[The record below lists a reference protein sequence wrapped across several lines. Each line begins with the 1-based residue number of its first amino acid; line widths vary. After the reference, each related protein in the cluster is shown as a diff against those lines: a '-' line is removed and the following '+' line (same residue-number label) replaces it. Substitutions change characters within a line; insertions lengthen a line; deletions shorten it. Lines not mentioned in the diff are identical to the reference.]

1 MSQLNEFRK
10 LAGLPL
16 LKEENGTGLS
26 DITTAVK
33 PEATPACEVPR
44 EIRTALKQ
52 ATTHEAKLGEEA
64 TEKGQQQEAYFRNT
78 ASNFMNEL
86 DTMLDGTTEGHKMAV
101 QHMTSALQSIV
112 HLIPDVVVKYL
123 MGNSSEWLN
132 TDPINK
138 EGLRKDLR
146 SYWEDSKAG
155 Q

>member
-10 LAGLPL
+10 LAGLPVL
-16 LKEENGTGLS
+16 EEEGTGLS
-26 DITTAVK
+26 DITTTVK
-33 PEATPACEVPR
+33 PEATPTCEVPR
-44 EIRTALKQ
+44 EVRSALKQ
-52 ATTHEAKLGEEA
+52 AVAHEAKLGEEA

-78 ASNFMNEL
+78 ASAFLGEL
-86 DTMLDGTTEGHKMAV
+86 DAMLDGTTEGHKRAV

-123 MGNSSEWLN
+123 AGNSSEWLN
-132 TDPINK
+132 TEEINK
-138 EGLRKDLR
+138 EGLRKNLR

>member
-16 LKEENGTGLS
+16 LNEDDASGLS
-26 DITTAVK
+26 DITPSVK
-33 PEATPACEVPR
+33 AEATPACEVPR
-44 EIRTALKQ
+44 EIHTALKQ
-52 ATTHEAKLGEEA
+52 ATANEARLGEEA
-64 TEKGQQQEAYFRNT
+64 KEKGQQQEAYFRNT

-101 QHMTSALQSIV
+101 QHMTSALQTIV
-112 HLIPDVVVKYL
+112 HLIPDVVVKFL

-132 TDPINK
+132 TEEINK
-138 EGLRKDLR
+138 EGIRKDLR
-146 SYWEDSKAG
+146 SYWEDAKAG